1 MLKFQRYKSNTA
13 SPLIYYL
20 AILPSW
26 LMFGQW
32 IHIFELDTLGIVYG
46 KFVLIW
52 TSSFRGEFFGKGL
65 PKCKTN
71 CGKLTVKGNN
81 YFL

>member
-32 IHIFELDTLGIVYG
+32 IHFFELDTLGIVYA

-52 TSSFRGEFFGKGL
+52 TSIVSEE
-65 PKCKTN
+65 N
-71 CGKLTVKGNN
+71 CLAKDYRNVRQIVGN
-81 YFL
+81 